1 MAERQETLIERLI
14 PGDLEHQIPAAV
26 EKVLPGGFRN
36 RLIQIVLGALITFGF
51 SFVVRRMLEKREA
64 RAALARPQSPAPAL
78 FAEPV
83 APPQVTRAMSEPIE
97 NTAPASAP
105 YSSTLSGR
113 AKRYPLLDSPHINL
127 SGSVDQEM
135 YKSFRQQLAAAPKDG
150 PLVVAISTLGGD
162 PEVAR
167 LMGDELR
174 LIREY
179 SGREMLFLGKVAV
192 YSAGAT
198 FMASFPV
205 DKRFLTRGSRLM
217 LHERQMTASV
227 ELSGPLKMQVAN
239 LKAKLHEIEE
249 SVRIEEEGF
258 RAIVAGSRVPFE
270 EVCKRAPA
278 NWYIEAEEARD
289 LGLVLDVI

>member
-1 MAERQETLIERLI
+1 MTEPVPSLSAPE
-14 PGDLEHQIPAAV
+14 PSA
-26 EKVLPGGFRN
+26 
-36 RLIQIVLGALITFGF
+36 
-51 SFVVRRMLEKREA
+51 
-64 RAALARPQSPAPAL
+64 SPA
-78 FAEPV
+78 
-83 APPQVTRAMSEPIE
+83 
-97 NTAPASAP
+97 
-105 YSSTLSGR
+105 YSSALSGR
-113 AKRYPLLDSPHINL
+113 ATRYPLLDKPHINL
-127 SGSVDQEM
+127 GGSVDQDM
-135 YKSFRQQLAAAPKDG
+135 YRSFRDQLARAPHDG

-162 PEVAR
+162 PEIAR

-174 LIREY
+174 LMREY

-217 LHERQMTASV
+217 LHERQMTATV
-227 ELSGPLKMQVAN
+227 ELSGPLRMQVAS

-258 RAIVAGSRVPFE
+258 RAIVTGSRVPFE

-278 NWYIEAEEARD
+278 NWYIEAEEARS